1 MHIEHNRNLTN
12 RLNDNNTIKEYI
24 NKSTDEIKSRNK
36 DVNNI
41 KINSKTL
48 INKIDYKKGINKNI
62 SDIINKIN
70 NIDKDIK
77 LKSLTNKEN
86 AYLLLSQS
94 NILNLRERIIFSK
107 ATKKIS
113 SIISI
118 KDILKSNKLFIK
130 EKIKELEKKIEKY
143 NIIIET
149 HFTPSKTAIISLNI
163 IKKEDEDNFKNFL
176 LNNNIDEKE
185 KEYYYKY
192 VEILYILLEDNIN
205 EKNFGKIDINMLYNK
220 LKIKKFNNCKD
231 FLYEIFILQKSEK
244 TYNEQKMDK
253 FCEEFGKL
261 PDFIKHQE
269 NIKKNRFISFSFF
282 LMNEIYIYWNKL
294 KEFLNLKN
302 QTQYYIE
309 YLKQKL

>member
-1 MHIEHNRNLTN
+1 M
-12 RLNDNNTIKEYI
+12 
-24 NKSTDEIKSRNK
+24 
-36 DVNNI
+36 
-41 KINSKTL
+41 
-48 INKIDYKKGINKNI
+48 
-62 SDIINKIN
+62 
-70 NIDKDIK
+70 
-77 LKSLTNKEN
+77 
-86 AYLLLSQS
+86 
-94 NILNLRERIIFSK
+94 
-107 ATKKIS
+107 
-113 SIISI
+113 
-118 KDILKSNKLFIK
+118 
-130 EKIKELEKKIEKY
+130 EKKIEKY